1 MSEPSISDLR
11 YQAPTPEQLI
21 QAEEWVA
28 RFAAN
33 WAKPEP
39 DGLRDLMHVD
49 TRNLIPPMTQPGDR
63 EGVVAHFKGVLQII
77 PDFHIKII
85 RWAAVADT
93 VMIEWQGSA
102 TVAGKSLDW
111 QGVDR
116 ISLRDGKTYEG
127 QVYWDTRGVAEKVAQ
142 AVSEAQAKVAQ
153 TTEKST

>member
-1 MSEPSISDLR
+1 MPEQSISDLR

-21 QAEEWVA
+21 QAEGWVA

-33 WAKPEP
+33 WASPAP
-39 DGLRDLMHVD
+39 DGLRDLMHAD
-49 TRNLIPPMTQPGDR
+49 TKNLIPPMAEPGDR
-63 EGVVAHFKGVLQII
+63 EGVVAHFKGVLQMI
-77 PDFHIKII
+77 PDFRLTII

-102 TVAGKSLDW
+102 TVAGKPIGW

-127 QVYWDTRGVAEKVAQ
+127 QVYWDTRGVAEKIAQ
-142 AVSEAQAKVAQ
+142 AVGEAQARAAEATQ
-153 TTEKST
+153 ASA